1 MLVLVCSTTT
11 CKPYAVPHWSGK
23 PHCREKPGLPVPTAT
38 ERLGPK
44 RHGLQGHP
52 GGAGEPSGSPAPP
65 GPARSTP
72 FRGFWRPENGAQ
84 PRSRCPAAAL
94 RPLRDSSHSHRG
106 PILSRPL
113 VPRGSS
119 KNRPPRPSA
128 VRGAPPRGRAPAV
141 RPGLGGWGR
150 GSPGGGGDRFCDS
163 RSRPARRAVPPP
175 GQEGWGRARR
185 AGFAGVAPGPLFGVG
200 GAPWPPWDS
209 SGSGWGSSSQ
219 AEQAGER

>member
-1 MLVLVCSTTT
+1 MLVLVCSSTP

-52 GGAGEPSGSPAPP
+52 GGAGEPSGSRHGVSGGRRTAPSP
-65 GPARSTP
+65 GVDAR
-72 FRGFWRPENGAQ
+72 
-84 PRSRCPAAAL
+84 PRLSGRSATAPTATV
-94 RPLRDSSHSHRG
+94 DRG

-128 VRGAPPRGRAPAV
+128 VRGAPPRGRAPV
-141 RPGLGGWGR
+141 VCHGLGGWGPRLSRRRR
-150 GSPGGGGDRFCDS
+150 GPFLRLPV

-185 AGFAGVAPGPLFGVG
+185 AGFAGVALGPLFGVG
-200 GAPWPPWDS
+200 GAS
-209 SGSGWGSSSQ
+209 
-219 AEQAGER
+219 